1 VSTHETHPGA
11 WIRDI
16 FDPLREGIAA
26 VRRGKMRLLILAVL
40 HDKPMHG
47 YQVIQELESRSGGRW
62 RPSAGSIYPTLQLLE
77 DEGLVSSAE
86 EDGRRIYR
94 LTDDGRTAAEDSPL
108 TRHPWFDAEA
118 GSQGMDVR
126 RLAVQL
132 IAAAGHVKRAGSPA
146 AQREA
151 QRILVDARRRLYRL
165 LADDEPANADEA
177 VTEEA
182 AP

>member
-1 VSTHETHPGA
+1 MSTHETHPGS
-11 WIRDI
+11 WIHDI

-26 VRRGKMRLLILAVL
+26 VRRGKIRLLILAAL

-86 EDGRRIYR
+86 EDGRRVYR
-94 LTDDGRTAAEDSPL
+94 LTDEGRKAAEDSPL

-118 GSQGMDVR
+118 GSQAMDMR

-132 IAAAGHVKRAGSPA
+132 IGAAVQVKRAGSPA

-165 LADDEPANADEA
+165 LADDAPVDADES

-182 AP
+182 AQ